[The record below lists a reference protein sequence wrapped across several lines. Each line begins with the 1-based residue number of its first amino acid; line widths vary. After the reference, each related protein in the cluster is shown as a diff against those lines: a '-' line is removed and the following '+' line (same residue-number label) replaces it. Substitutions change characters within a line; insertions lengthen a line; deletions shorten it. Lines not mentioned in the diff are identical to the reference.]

1 MAWVG
6 EHGYQQAP
14 KPYPIRILASCVS
27 GSLQASQNYKD
38 FGSVIVGSSVTSE
51 LTLINNNDCAL
62 DFELFIRQTTDESLS
77 CKKLDDLCVLEFVD
91 MSAVATSSSG
101 GSTDGSS
108 PVGAAADEIK
118 TPRLNSV
125 RGHIEARSK
134 LNVRCR
140 LRPTRLINYQFT
152 IEYRILYKDS
162 EKKLTSN
169 DRREVLCY
177 MTGVGVY
184 PKFNVSD
191 IKALG
196 SAANLNKDFL
206 WRLLSINE

>member
-1 MAWVG
+1 MFIVAWVG
-6 EHGYQQAP
+6 DDGFQQAP

-38 FGSVIVGSSVTSE
+38 FGSVIVGSSETSE

-62 DFELFIRQTTDESLS
+62 DFELIIKQTTDETLS
-77 CKKLDDLCVLEFVD
+77 CKTLDGVCVLEFVD
-91 MSAVATSSSG
+91 MIAANSSEPSA
-101 GSTDGSS
+101 DR
-108 PVGAAADEIK
+108 

-140 LRPTRLINYQFT
+140 LRPTRLINYQFS

-177 MTGVGVY
+177 MTAVGVY